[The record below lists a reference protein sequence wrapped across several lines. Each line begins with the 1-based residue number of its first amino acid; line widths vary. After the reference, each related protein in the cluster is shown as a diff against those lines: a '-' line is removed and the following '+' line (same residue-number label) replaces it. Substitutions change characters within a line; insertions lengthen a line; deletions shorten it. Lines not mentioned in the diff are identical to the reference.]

1 MDAAMMLVSIA
12 AVTVLHP
19 CYFFPYLGLKKNK
32 KNQGKAYE
40 RFQMENSALGGQ
52 PQQQGH
58 V

>member
-1 MDAAMMLVSIA
+1 MMLVSIA

-40 RFQMENSALGGQ
+40 RFQMENSTLSEQ
-52 PQQQGH
+52 PQQQER